1 MTALVI
7 LCSGVE
13 IEYNLDTGMALTS
26 AAFSKI
32 YGDWVSIPLGLSLC
46 CFAIATILGWGV
58 YGMRCAQFLFGE
70 RIWRIFVAL
79 QILTIII
86 GALLNT
92 GTVWLFAETVNG
104 LMAIPNLIA
113 LAYLSSQLRTLM
125 EKDKEQG
132 VFLAP

>member
-1 MTALVI
+1 
-7 LCSGVE
+7 
-13 IEYNLDTGMALTS
+13 
-26 AAFSKI
+26 
-32 YGDWVSIPLGLSLC
+32 
-46 CFAIATILGWGV
+46 
-58 YGMRCAQFLFGE
+58 MRCAQFLFGE
-70 RIWRIFVAL
+70 RIWRVFVVL
-79 QILTIII
+79 QVLTIII

-92 GTVWLFAETVNG
+92 GAVWLFAETVNG